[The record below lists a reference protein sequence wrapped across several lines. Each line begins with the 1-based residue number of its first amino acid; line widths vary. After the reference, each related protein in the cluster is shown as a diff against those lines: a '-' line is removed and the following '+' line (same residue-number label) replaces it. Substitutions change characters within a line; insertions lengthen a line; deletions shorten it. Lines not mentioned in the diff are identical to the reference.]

1 MLRIENLEVGYQRDL
16 QILRGVTLEANT
28 GWITAILGAN
38 GVGKSTLLKTVAGFL
53 KPAAG
58 SILLD
63 GKELAALEPHELIA
77 EGVAYLPQDS
87 GVVLDMSVE
96 ENLLLGA
103 WTFRRDRARI
113 QAKLADSFK
122 RFPDLAPKRRQH
134 AGALSGGQ
142 RRMVEFARALMSDP
156 QVLLIDEPTA
166 GLSLRVSAEVY
177 EMLRGLR
184 AEGRTILL
192 VDQQIKD
199 AVKLSDY
206 VYVLDVGKNRREGS
220 ASEFTDLKASFWW

>member
-16 QILRGVTLEANT
+16 RILRGVTLEAKT
-28 GWITAILGAN
+28 GLITAILGAN

-58 SILLD
+58 SIQLN
-63 GKELAALEPHELIA
+63 GTELAGLAPHALIA
-77 EGVAYLPQDS
+77 QGVAFLPQDS

-103 WTFRRDRARI
+103 WTFRHDRARLN
-113 QAKLADSFK
+113 AKLADSYK
-122 RFPDLAPKRRQH
+122 RFPALAPKRRQH

-156 QVLLIDEPTA
+156 EVLLIDEPTA
-166 GLSLRVSAEVY
+166 GLSVRVSADVY
-177 EMLRGLR
+177 EMLGAFR

-206 VYVLDVGKNRREGS
+206 VYVLDVGRNRREGP
-220 ASEFTDLKASFWW
+220 AREFTDLKASFWW